1 MERGLLM
8 LMHSV
13 IIAIVAYLVMFYG
26 LKQLQSVAEV
36 RSLYIGAI
44 VLIYML
50 TFGHKLPF

>member
-1 MERGLLM
+1 M